1 MLVLYLEDIQKDDE
15 SREREQRYTVG
26 TEIHRKGPC
35 EESTERGGPISRFP
49 RACAA
54 TKNAAT
60 FLAVPRIFSIYWLSY
75 RESQYPTPSA
85 FVHFTR

>member
-15 SREREQRYTVG
+15 LRESNVTPP
-26 TEIHRKGPC
+26 GPR
-35 EESTERGGPISRFP
+35 STEKDLVKRAGPISRFP
-49 RACAA
+49 RASAA

-60 FLAVPRIFSIYWLSY
+60 FLAVPRIFSTYWLSY
-75 RESQYPTPSA
+75 RESRYPTPSA